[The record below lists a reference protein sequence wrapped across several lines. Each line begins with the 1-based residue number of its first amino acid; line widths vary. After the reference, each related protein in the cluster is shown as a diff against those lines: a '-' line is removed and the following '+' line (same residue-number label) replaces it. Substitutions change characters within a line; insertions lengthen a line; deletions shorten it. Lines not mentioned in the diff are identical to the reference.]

1 MAINAFS
8 PYSFGLCPLC
18 SKSKA
23 WENFEDLEEMGKNHK
38 RAEVRSG
45 QGGIFQKCR
54 LNSRSWMS
62 VSVALCA
69 VEHGVGG
76 CPGGSTAPQGDLVS
90 RDCSV

>member
-1 MAINAFS
+1 MQIEQ
-8 PYSFGLCPLC
+8 
-18 SKSKA
+18 SKLD
-23 WENFEDLEEMGKNHK
+23 E
-38 RAEVRSG
+38 
-45 QGGIFQKCR
+45 
-54 LNSRSWMS
+54 MS